1 MKSRIKHVKIAEK
14 NIKRKKISI
23 GHAEY
28 IRLNGEEKFGG
39 VVAKKVSISQVASL
53 ASIKLREM
61 IQMTS
66 KIGLNSEQKNCVICD
81 VNAASSWGTVLKI
94 VKMIL
99 I

>member
-1 MKSRIKHVKIAEK
+1 MANE
-14 NIKRKKISI
+14 
-23 GHAEY
+23 
-28 IRLNGEEKFGG
+28 
-39 VVAKKVSISQVASL
+39 VSISQVASL

-66 KIGLNSEQKNCVICD
+66 KVGLSSERKNCVICD
-81 VNAASSWGTVLKI
+81 VNAASSWGTVFKI